1 MPAAG
6 HGARIGCYRRSR
18 SGPVSLGDIV
28 LGTLRP
34 NFRACRLRRRLFA
47 LIVVVA
53 TVLLAASLASFG
65 ASPAA
70 ADPPISVSELQL
82 QIAANAKR
90 IDQLVLESQDAERRY
105 EAATRDIA
113 ANEQLIAANQFQ
125 VAALTDRVQRRAAG
139 MYVAAAVP
147 NDPLLELDLNHA
159 ENVAAAKHYGEQ
171 IAQAD
176 DIVLQNLNDARAQLQ
191 VREKSLETTRDQAQA
206 EKQRLDAE
214 RAALQVLLVKQQKLL
229 AALGVIPVLGQPQ
242 LTAAQIAGWFHST
255 GRAYHLA
262 GGTTI
267 DQLAQMY
274 IEEGNSEYVKGD
286 VAFAQAVLETG
297 FFRSA
302 LDNNYAGIGA
312 CDSCSGE
319 IAFPTPRDGVRAQ
332 IQHLRNYSD
341 PGSRASKLSHPPE
354 PALYG
359 SDPARAAS
367 NFDTFFAKGTAQ
379 TWQSM
384 GKGHWATDPFYA
396 TKVIGIYIQ
405 MVAYAA
411 GYR

>member
-1 MPAAG
+1 
-6 HGARIGCYRRSR
+6 
-18 SGPVSLGDIV
+18 
-28 LGTLRP
+28 LRP
-34 NFRACRLRRRLFA
+34 NPRAGRLRRGAVA
-47 LIVVVA
+47 LVS
-53 TVLLAASLASFG
+53 LLAALMG
-65 ASPAA
+65 ACGPVIAGSVATAPPAA
-70 ADPPISVSELQL
+70 ATPPISVSDLQL
-82 QIAANAKR
+82 QIAANSKR
-90 IDQLVLESQDAERRY
+90 INTLLIESEEADRRY
-105 EAATRDIA
+105 QAAIHDIA
-113 ANEQLIAANQFQ
+113 ANQQLIVVNQFQ
-125 VAALTDRVQRRAAG
+125 VAALTEKVQQRAAG
-139 MYVAAAVP
+139 MYVNAAVP
-147 NDPLLELDLNHA
+147 NSPLLDIDVGHA
-159 ENVAAAKHYGEQ
+159 ENLAAAKHYGEQ
-171 IAQAD
+171 VARGD
-176 DIVLQNLNDARAQLQ
+176 NLVLQNLNDARQQLDA
-191 VREKSLETTRDQAQA
+191 REKALETDRDQARA
-206 EKQRLDAE
+206 EKLRLDAE
-214 RAALQVLLVKQQKLL
+214 RAALQDLLVKQRKLL
-229 AALGVIPVLGQPQ
+229 AALNVIPVLGQPQ
-242 LTAAQIAGWFHST
+242 LTAAQIAAWFHST
-255 GRAYHLA
+255 GRAAHLA

-274 IEEGNSEYVKGD
+274 IEEGNSEFVRGD

-341 PGSRASKLSHPPE
+341 PGSRAAKLSHPPE

-359 SDPARAAS
+359 NDPARAVH
-367 NFDTFFAKGTAQ
+367 NYDTFFAKGTAQ

-384 GKGHWATDPFYA
+384 GKGNWATDPFYA

>member
-1 MPAAG
+1 L
-6 HGARIGCYRRSR
+6 GA
-18 SGPVSLGDIV
+18 
-28 LGTLRP
+28 LRP
-34 NFRACRLRRRLFA
+34 NSRAHSARHRFA
-47 LIVVVA
+47 ALAVLVVA
-53 TVLLAASLASFG
+53 CV
-65 ASPAA
+65 PAA
-70 ADPPISVSELQL
+70 AATATPAAAAPISVSELQL

-90 IDQLVLESQDAERRY
+90 IDALVVESREAQQRFD
-105 EAATRDIA
+105 AATRGIA
-113 ANEQLIAANQFQ
+113 QNQQLIAANQFQ
-125 VAALTDRVQRRAAG
+125 VAALTDKVQKRAAG
-139 MYVAAAVP
+139 MYVRAAVP
-147 NDPLLELDLNHA
+147 SDPLLELDVDHA

-171 IAQAD
+171 IARGD
-176 DIVLQNLNDARAQLQ
+176 NIVLQNLDDAREQLQ
-191 VREKSLETTRDQAQA
+191 AHEKALETMRDQAQA

-214 RAALQVLLVKQQKLL
+214 RAALQDLLVKQQKLL
-229 AALGVIPVLGQPQ
+229 SALGVIPVLGQPQ
-242 LTAAQIAGWFHST
+242 LTAAQVAAWFHST
-255 GRAYHLA
+255 GRAYHLS

-274 IEEGNSEYVKGD
+274 IEEGNAEYVKGD

-302 LDNNYAGIGA
+302 LDNNYSGIGA
-312 CDSCSGE
+312 CDTCSGE

-332 IQHLRNYSD
+332 IQHLRNYAD

-354 PALYG
+354 AALYG
-359 SDPARAAS
+359 NDPVRAAS
-367 NFDTFFAKGTAQ
+367 NFDTFFAKGSAQ